1 MYSLFGCYLFAVD
14 KTSRRGGAFH
24 NRAPHATCAVCERIV
39 DRTEGSKTAMPIV
52 TTSCLSEEIIHKT
65 GAQQTKR
72 SKQAAQLILRMGM
85 SVASEI
91 IVMTV
96 PIGTVWVM
104 QVYGSKYSLTL
115 RLSPK
120 TIFFL

>member
-1 MYSLFGCYLFAVD
+1 
-14 KTSRRGGAFH
+14 
-24 NRAPHATCAVCERIV
+24 
-39 DRTEGSKTAMPIV
+39 MPIV
-52 TTSCLSEEIIHKT
+52 TTSCLTEEIIHKT

-85 SVASEI
+85 SVASVI

-104 QVYGSKYSLTL
+104 QV
-115 RLSPK
+115 
-120 TIFFL
+120 